1 MALKGYPSL
10 YGSLHAISEPG
21 GTTLT
26 QALVTGGDSLEITV
40 DPGEGRAFVRL
51 HGRVGIDSSPTLRD
65 RLLAILQGQPPK
77 TIIVDLTEVSF
88 IDAAGI
94 ATLLE
99 ALKIARTR
107 QATLCLKGLQGRMA
121 RLFEVTGL
129 QAVFETACKA
139 GPSEL
144 R

>member
-1 MALKGYPSL
+1 MTRELVSEGDNLRINLDYSEEGAL
-10 YGSLHAISEPG
+10 
-21 GTTLT
+21 
-26 QALVTGGDSLEITV
+26 
-40 DPGEGRAFVRL
+40 VRL
-51 HGRVGIDSSPTLRD
+51 HGRVGIDSSPDLRD
-65 RLLAILQGQPPK
+65 RLQAILQGQLPK

-99 ALKIARTR
+99 ALKLARNR
-107 QATLCLKGLQGRMA
+107 QVTLCLKGLQGRMA

-139 GPSEL
+139 GPPGL

>member
-1 MALKGYPSL
+1 MSG
-10 YGSLHAISEPG
+10 PG
-21 GTTLT
+21 GIELT
-26 QALVTGGDSLEITV
+26 QGLITEGDRLDIAVDHGEEHTV
-40 DPGEGRAFVRL
+40 VRL
-51 HGRVGIDSSPTLRD
+51 HGRLGIDSSPTLRD

-88 IDAAGI
+88 IDVSGI

-99 ALKIARTR
+99 ALKLARNR
-107 QATLCLKGLQGRMA
+107 QATLCLKGLQGRMV

-129 QAVFETACKA
+129 QAVFETGCKA
-139 GPSEL
+139 GPPEL